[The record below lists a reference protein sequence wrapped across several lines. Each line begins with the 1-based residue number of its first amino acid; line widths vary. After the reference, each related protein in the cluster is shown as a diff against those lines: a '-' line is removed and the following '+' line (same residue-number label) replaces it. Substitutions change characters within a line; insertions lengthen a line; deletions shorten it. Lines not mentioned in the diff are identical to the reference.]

1 MFGPRLELK
10 TPAQIKTMRK
20 AGLVTRAAL
29 EAARAACVPG
39 ATTADVDA
47 AGARAIAEAG
57 ARSNFKGYHGF
68 PGTLCVSVNEEIV
81 HGIPGGRVLEAGD
94 IVSID
99 GGAIVGGFHGDSA
112 MTVFVGGEEAAS
124 AEDRELSRV
133 TEASMWAGIAAFATA
148 VRVGEIGAAI
158 EETVDDLGSA
168 AALSESLGTQR
179 SRGFGLIME
188 YTGHGIG
195 SQMHMEPEVLN
206 YAAKQLGPK
215 IKPGLVLCIEPM
227 LTAGSA
233 ATEVLDDDWTVVT
246 KDGSHAS
253 HWEHAVARHSKGIWV
268 LTAPDGGAAG
278 LAPYGITPVPL
289 ED

>member
-10 TPAQIKTMRK
+10 SPAQITTMRK

-47 AGARAIAEAG
+47 AGARVIAEAG

-68 PGTLCVSVNEEIV
+68 PATLCVSVNEEIV
-81 HGIPGGRVLEAGD
+81 HGIPGQRVLADGD

-99 GGAIVGGFHGDSA
+99 GGAIVGGYHGDSA
-112 MTVFVGGEEAAS
+112 LTVFVGGEESAS

-133 TEASMWAGIAAFATA
+133 TEESMWAGIAAFATA
-148 VRVGEIGAAI
+148 TRVGEIGAAI
-158 EETVDDLGSA
+158 EASVDENGSA
-168 AALSESLGTQR
+168 AALSAALGTER
-179 SRGFGLIME
+179 ARGFGLITE

-195 SQMHMEPEVLN
+195 TKMHMEPEVLN

-246 KDGSHAS
+246 RDGSHAS
-253 HWEHAVARHSKGIWV
+253 HWEHAVARHATGIWV
-268 LTAPDGGAAG
+268 LTAPDGGTER
-278 LAPYGITPVPL
+278 LAPYGVTPVPL
-289 ED
+289 D

>member
-10 TPAQIKTMRK
+10 TPAQIRTMRK
-20 AGLVTRAAL
+20 AGRVTRAAL

-47 AGARAIAEAG
+47 AGARVIAEAG

-81 HGIPGGRVLEAGD
+81 HGIPGDRVLEAGD

-112 MTVFVGGEEAAS
+112 ITVFVGGAEAAS

-133 TEASMWAGIAAFATA
+133 TEAAMWAGIAAFATA
-148 VRVGEIGAAI
+148 TRVGEIGAAI

-168 AALSESLGTQR
+168 AALSQSLGTER
-179 SRGFGLIME
+179 RRGFGLITE

-195 SQMHMEPEVLN
+195 TQMHMEPEVLN

-233 ATEVLDDDWTVVT
+233 ASEVLADDWTVVT
-246 KDGSHAS
+246 SDGSHAS
-253 HWEHAVARHSKGIWV
+253 HWEHAVARHSAGIWV
-268 LTAPDGGAAG
+268 LTSPDGGAAG

-289 ED
+289 D